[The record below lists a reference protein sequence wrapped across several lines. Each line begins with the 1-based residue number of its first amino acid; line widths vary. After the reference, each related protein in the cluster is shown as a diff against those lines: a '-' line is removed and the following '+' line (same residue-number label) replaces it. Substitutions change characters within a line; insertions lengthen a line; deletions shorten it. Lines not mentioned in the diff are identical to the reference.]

1 MLLVRPSR
9 KRRPRRPQLSRPKS
23 AFAAQISDCDPKIQ
37 ERSPQRPMKKHPSYF
52 FPFPIFHILPI
63 LLLTP
68 FLLLASART
77 ISQETMAARIAPDI
91 LRFHVLAESNSP
103 KDQSLKLGVRDI
115 LLSHI
120 QTHAPKNATKPQL
133 AHWILQQKNTLT
145 QTAESW
151 LTSQGSPAP
160 VSLTLTKDY
169 FPTKSYGEASFP
181 CGVYDAV
188 RITIGNGKG
197 RNWWCVLYP
206 SLCLTDSSA
215 KTVPESSKKELAE
228 HMAPDDYE
236 TIFNEPPKVEIRFR
250 LLELLTP
257 KKD

>member
-1 MLLVRPSR
+1 
-9 KRRPRRPQLSRPKS
+9 
-23 AFAAQISDCDPKIQ
+23 
-37 ERSPQRPMKKHPSYF
+37 MKKHPSYF

-91 LRFHVLAESNSP
+91 LRLHVLAESNSP

-133 AHWILQQKNTLT
+133 THWILQQKNTLT

-169 FPTKSYGEASFP
+169 FPTKS
-181 CGVYDAV
+181 
-188 RITIGNGKG
+188 
-197 RNWWCVLYP
+197 
-206 SLCLTDSSA
+206 
-215 KTVPESSKKELAE
+215 
-228 HMAPDDYE
+228 
-236 TIFNEPPKVEIRFR
+236 
-250 LLELLTP
+250 
-257 KKD
+257 

>member
-9 KRRPRRPQLSRPKS
+9 TRRPRRPQLSRPKS

-37 ERSPQRPMKKHPSYF
+37 ERSPQRPMKKHSSYF

-120 QTHAPKNATKPQL
+120 QTRPQKRHQAPTGPLDPPAKKHPHPDRRKL
-133 AHWILQQKNTLT
+133 AYIPGLPSPCIPYSDQRLFPHKILRR
-145 QTAESW
+145 
-151 LTSQGSPAP
+151 
-160 VSLTLTKDY
+160 SLL
-169 FPTKSYGEASFP
+169 PL
-181 CGVYDAV
+181 
-188 RITIGNGKG
+188 R
-197 RNWWCVLYP
+197 
-206 SLCLTDSSA
+206 
-215 KTVPESSKKELAE
+215 
-228 HMAPDDYE
+228 
-236 TIFNEPPKVEIRFR
+236 R
-250 LLELLTP
+250 L
-257 KKD
+257 

>member
-1 MLLVRPSR
+1 
-9 KRRPRRPQLSRPKS
+9 
-23 AFAAQISDCDPKIQ
+23 
-37 ERSPQRPMKKHPSYF
+37 MKKHPSYF

-197 RNWWCVLYP
+197 RNWW
-206 SLCLTDSSA
+206 
-215 KTVPESSKKELAE
+215 
-228 HMAPDDYE
+228 
-236 TIFNEPPKVEIRFR
+236 
-250 LLELLTP
+250 
-257 KKD
+257 

>member
-1 MLLVRPSR
+1 
-9 KRRPRRPQLSRPKS
+9 
-23 AFAAQISDCDPKIQ
+23 
-37 ERSPQRPMKKHPSYF
+37 MKKHPSYF

-169 FPTKSYGEASFP
+169 FPTKTYGEASFP

-197 RNWWCVLYP
+197 RNWW
-206 SLCLTDSSA
+206 
-215 KTVPESSKKELAE
+215 
-228 HMAPDDYE
+228 
-236 TIFNEPPKVEIRFR
+236 
-250 LLELLTP
+250 
-257 KKD
+257 

>member
-9 KRRPRRPQLSRPKS
+9 TRRPRRPQLSRPKS
-23 AFAAQISDCDPKIQ
+23 AFAAQISDRDPKIQ
-37 ERSPQRPMKKHPSYF
+37 ERSPKRPMKKHPSYF
-52 FPFPIFHILPI
+52 FPFPIFHIL
-63 LLLTP
+63 
-68 FLLLASART
+68 
-77 ISQETMAARIAPDI
+77 
-91 LRFHVLAESNSP
+91 LAESNSP
-103 KDQSLKLGVRDI
+103 NDHSLKLGVRDI

-169 FPTKSYGEASFP
+169 FPTKTYGEASYP

-188 RITIGNGKG
+188 RITIGKGKG

-236 TIFNEPPKVEIRFR
+236 TIFNEPPKVEIHFR

>member
-1 MLLVRPSR
+1 
-9 KRRPRRPQLSRPKS
+9 
-23 AFAAQISDCDPKIQ
+23 
-37 ERSPQRPMKKHPSYF
+37 MKKHPSYF

-68 FLLLASART
+68 SLLLASART
-77 ISQETMAARIAPDI
+77 ISQETMAARIAPGHPPFPCSGRKQ
-91 LRFHVLAESNSP
+91 LS

-120 QTHAPKNATKPQL
+120 QTHAP
-133 AHWILQQKNTLT
+133 QKRHQAPTGPLDPPAKKTLT

-188 RITIGNGKG
+188 RITIGMEKDATGGASSIPVSALPILPQKLFPNPRKRTG
-197 RNWWCVLYP
+197 RTYGP
-206 SLCLTDSSA
+206 
-215 KTVPESSKKELAE
+215 
-228 HMAPDDYE
+228 
-236 TIFNEPPKVEIRFR
+236 
-250 LLELLTP
+250 
-257 KKD
+257 

>member
-1 MLLVRPSR
+1 
-9 KRRPRRPQLSRPKS
+9 
-23 AFAAQISDCDPKIQ
+23 
-37 ERSPQRPMKKHPSYF
+37 MKKHPSYF

-151 LTSQGSPAP
+151 LTSQGSPAT

-250 LLELLTP
+250 LLELLTS

>member
-1 MLLVRPSR
+1 MLLVQPSR
-9 KRRPRRPQLSRPKS
+9 TRRPRRPQLLRPKS
-23 AFAAQISDCDPKIQ
+23 AFATQISDRDPKIQ

-115 LLSHI
+115 LLSQI

-133 AHWILQQKNTLT
+133 AHWILQQKKHPHPDRRKL
-145 QTAESW
+145 AYIPG
-151 LTSQGSPAP
+151 LPSPCIP
-160 VSLTLTKDY
+160 YSDQRLFPHKILRRSLL
-169 FPTKSYGEASFP
+169 PL
-181 CGVYDAV
+181 
-188 RITIGNGKG
+188 R
-197 RNWWCVLYP
+197 
-206 SLCLTDSSA
+206 
-215 KTVPESSKKELAE
+215 
-228 HMAPDDYE
+228 
-236 TIFNEPPKVEIRFR
+236 R
-250 LLELLTP
+250 L
-257 KKD
+257 

>member
-1 MLLVRPSR
+1 
-9 KRRPRRPQLSRPKS
+9 
-23 AFAAQISDCDPKIQ
+23 
-37 ERSPQRPMKKHPSYF
+37 MKKHPSYF

-197 RNWWCVLYP
+197 RNWWCDLYP

>member
-9 KRRPRRPQLSRPKS
+9 TRRPRRPQLSRPKS
-23 AFAAQISDCDPKIQ
+23 AFATQISDRDPKIQ

-120 QTHAPKNATKPQL
+120 QTHAPKQPP
-133 AHWILQQKNTLT
+133 
-145 QTAESW
+145 
-151 LTSQGSPAP
+151 SPTMP
-160 VSLTLTKDY
+160 
-169 FPTKSYGEASFP
+169 P
-181 CGVYDAV
+181 DA
-188 RITIGNGKG
+188 
-197 RNWWCVLYP
+197 
-206 SLCLTDSSA
+206 
-215 KTVPESSKKELAE
+215 SSKKHPHPDRRKLAYI
-228 HMAPDDYE
+228 PGLPSPCIPYSDQ
-236 TIFNEPPKVEIRFR
+236 R
-250 LLELLTP
+250 LFPHKILRRSLLP
-257 KKD
+257 LRRL

>member
-9 KRRPRRPQLSRPKS
+9 TRRPRRPQLSRPKS
-23 AFAAQISDCDPKIQ
+23 AFATQSSDRDPKIQ
-37 ERSPQRPMKKHPSYF
+37 ERSSLSFMKKHPAHFS
-52 FPFPIFHILPI
+52 PSHILPL

-68 FLLLASART
+68 FLLLASACT

-151 LTSQGSPAP
+151 LTSQGSPAL

-169 FPTKSYGEASFP
+169 FPTKTYGEASFP

>member
-9 KRRPRRPQLSRPKS
+9 TRRPRRPQLSRPKS

-103 KDQSLKLGVRDI
+103 KDQSLVVIFFEATARP
-115 LLSHI
+115 
-120 QTHAPKNATKPQL
+120 TPPKTPPSPNWPT
-133 AHWILQQKNTLT
+133 
-145 QTAESW
+145 
-151 LTSQGSPAP
+151 GS
-160 VSLTLTKDY
+160 
-169 FPTKSYGEASFP
+169 
-181 CGVYDAV
+181 
-188 RITIGNGKG
+188 
-197 RNWWCVLYP
+197 
-206 SLCLTDSSA
+206 
-215 KTVPESSKKELAE
+215 SSKKT
-228 HMAPDDYE
+228 PSPR
-236 TIFNEPPKVEIRFR
+236 PPKAGLHPRAPQPLYP
-250 LLELLTP
+250 LL
-257 KKD
+257 